1 STQHQGVIPDIS
13 YPAEVDTKEIGES
26 ALPEAMPWDSIRAAV
41 NPDMN
46 PFKPFL
52 AELKARHEGRTHED
66 PDFVFTRDRLALT
79 QELTHETTISL
90 NEEKRRAQQER
101 IEKRQLALENT
112 LREAKG
118 EEPLAK
124 LEKEDETTPHVE
136 DKKIKPEDDA
146 YLSESG
152 RILLDYLG
160 LHKAMAKN
168 QSVER

>member
-1 STQHQGVIPDIS
+1 
-13 YPAEVDTKEIGES
+13 
-26 ALPEAMPWDSIRAAV
+26 DSIRAAIS
-41 NPDMN
+41 PDMN

-52 AELKARHEGRTHED
+52 TELKARHEARTND
-66 PDFVFTRDRLALT
+66 NPDFVFTRDRLALT

-90 NEEKRRAQQER
+90 NEDKRRAQQER
-101 IEKRQLALENT
+101 IEERQLALENT
-112 LREAKG
+112 LRKAKG

-124 LEKEDETTPHVE
+124 LEREDETTPHIE

-160 LHKAMAKN
+160 VQNAMAKN
-168 QSVER
+168 NPVEQ